1 MKQRRMKKI
10 KNKKEIFSLLTNR
23 FSFVSYAA

>member
-23 FSFVSYAA
+23 FSVSYAA